1 MRAILGCLAL
11 TMSTPFWVA
20 AQKPAPK
27 PSPKAEAAAAKEN
40 QKTEAQPNP
49 KARAVSTH
57 HTVEIAGQQVAYT
70 ATAGTII
77 LHDAKQEP
85 TAEMFYIAYTKDN
98 DAHPAA
104 RPLAFSYNGGPGAAS
119 ALVDFGGF
127 GPRKIIW
134 PQPGNPVAV
143 RPPYEVK
150 PNPDTVL
157 ATTDLVFV
165 DAVGTGYSRILPPK
179 GTPKMFYG
187 VQEDSNAFTQ
197 FIEQYISKY
206 DRWGS
211 PKFLL
216 GESYGTTRSAVLA
229 QELIQHGIYLNGVI
243 LCSTV
248 LNFPTITFAP
258 GDDLPFILYL
268 PSYAAAAWYHH
279 RLSPEPSSLP
289 DLIHKAEAFAA
300 GPYATALFQ
309 GSALSDAKRQSVA
322 RQLAALTGLPV
333 SLWVKANLRVS
344 LRVFHRRLLGDEG
357 QATGR
362 YDSRY
367 TLDELQPLL
376 PFNGPTTAGATTSAM
391 MGALTASFNDD
402 LERRFND
409 HSERHYTQ
417 LNYEVDRAWNWKYN
431 PPIQVLL
438 GEGSLFLNVAP
449 ALARAM
455 GNDPGLELMVNN
467 GYFDMA
473 TPFFATEYSLR
484 HAPLPKDAWKRITTD
499 YYLCGHMLYL
509 NPEVL
514 PVLSHNINKFISE
527 ASAKSN
533 VSPQSTG
540 AD

>member
-1 MRAILGCLAL
+1 MRTILWCLIL
-11 TMSTPFWVA
+11 TMSIAFCGM
-20 AQKPAPK
+20 AQKAAPK
-27 PSPKAEAAAAKEN
+27 PGAAPPKGHETAGEH
-40 QKTEAQPNP
+40 P
-49 KARAVSTH
+49 KPEARAVSTH
-57 HTVEIAGQQVAYT
+57 HTVEIDGKQVAYT

-77 LHDAKQEP
+77 LHDTKQEP
-85 TAEMFYIAYTKDN
+85 TAEMFYIAYTEDN
-98 DAHPAA
+98 VA
-104 RPLAFSYNGGPGAAS
+104 RPALRPVTFSYNGGPGAAS

-127 GPRKIIW
+127 GPREIVW
-134 PQPGNPVAV
+134 PQPGASIAV
-143 RPPYEVK
+143 RPPYEMK
-150 PNPDTVL
+150 PNPDTLL
-157 ATTDLVFV
+157 ATTDLVFI
-165 DAVGTGYSRILPPK
+165 DAVGTGYSRIISPK

-187 VQEDSNAFTQ
+187 VMQDSNAFTQ

-279 RLSPEPSSLP
+279 RLTPEPGSLP
-289 DLIHKAEAFAA
+289 DLVHTAEAYAA

-309 GSALSDAKRQSVA
+309 GSSLSDAERNSVA
-322 RQLAALTGLPV
+322 KRLAGLTGLPA
-333 SLWVKANLRVS
+333 SLWIRANLRVS
-344 LRVFHRRLLGDEG
+344 LPLFQRRLLGDADE
-357 QATGR
+357 ATGR

-376 PFNGPTTAGATTSAM
+376 PINGPTTAGATSSAM
-391 MGALTASFNDD
+391 MGALTASFNDY
-402 LERRFND
+402 LERRLNY

-417 LNYEVDRAWNWKYN
+417 LSYKVNRAWDWKYK
-431 PPIQVLL
+431 PPVQILL

-484 HAPLPKDAWKRITTD
+484 HTPLPKDAWKRITTD

-509 NPEVL
+509 NRKVA
-514 PVLSHNINKFISE
+514 PVLNQNINKFISE
-527 ASAKSN
+527 AS
-533 VSPQSTG
+533 T
-540 AD
+540 ADKG